1 MQTRVTCS
9 AQKLSLLS
17 PPMVQSVV
25 EANVFQIGTQYFS
38 EGRVRITEADEH
50 QINSLVFGI
59 QGIHEQTLRLG
70 DGQLTSKC
78 SCSSSEHPLCR
89 HATAALLEYFRR
101 AQSAKAQV
109 RVQEREI
116 DRDVHEIHEV
126 REVREVRQA
135 IPPPAQAKKSS
146 GLDIRLGEIT
156 AFVEW
161 LQEGVRALEGGA
173 DLPAAPQ
180 FDGEAMEWV
189 KALQQMDERRRAS
202 QDKQATLETDLQHRD
217 MQLVRLTQ
225 QLQASMQEAKGA
237 MQEAKDAMQEAKDAQ
252 ATCQSLE
259 REVDTYR
266 GKLAGLLDQAKEFD
280 RFNHKM
286 KNLAEE
292 LVKNASNMDDLAA
305 SFKDVSTAL
314 QGQIPSAPDI
324 PRIHAV

>member
-1 MQTRVTCS
+1 MI
-9 AQKLSLLS
+9 
-17 PPMVQSVV
+17 QSVV
-25 EANVFQIGTQYFS
+25 EASVFQIGTQYFS

-59 QGIHEQTLRLG
+59 QGIHEQSLRLG
-70 DGQLTSKC
+70 DGHLMSKC

-109 RVQEREI
+109 RVQ
-116 DRDVHEIHEV
+116 DNDVRDIHEV
-126 REVREVRQA
+126 REVHEVRQA

-161 LQEGVRALEGGA
+161 LQEGVHALEGGG

-189 KALQQMDERRRAS
+189 KALQVMDERKRAA
-202 QDKQATLETDLQHRD
+202 QDKLSALETDLQHRD
-217 MQLVRLTQ
+217 TQLVRLTQ
-225 QLQASMQEAKGA
+225 QLQTS
-237 MQEAKDAMQEAKDAQ
+237 MQEAKDAKQEAKDAGT
-252 ATCQSLE
+252 TCESLE
-259 REVDTYR
+259 REVDSYR
-266 GKLAGLLDQAKEFD
+266 GKLAGLMNQAQEFD

-292 LVKNASNMDDLAA
+292 IVKNSTNMDDLV
-305 SFKDVSTAL
+305 KEVSSTL
-314 QGQIPSAPDI
+314 QSQTTT
-324 PRIHAV
+324 PRIHAA

>member
-9 AQKLSLLS
+9 AQRLSLLS
-17 PPMVQSVV
+17 PPMIQSVV

-70 DGQLTSKC
+70 DGHLTSKC

-109 RVQEREI
+109 RVQ
-116 DRDVHEIHEV
+116 DRDVHEVQEV
-126 REVREVRQA
+126 REVREARPA
-135 IPPPAQAKKSS
+135 IPPPPQAKKTS

-156 AFVEW
+156 AFIEW
-161 LQEGVRALEGGA
+161 LQEGVRTMEAGG
-173 DLPAAPQ
+173 DLPVAPP

-189 KALQQMDERRRAS
+189 KALQSMEERRRTS
-202 QDKQATLETDLQHRD
+202 QDKQAALETDLQHRD
-217 MQLVRLTQ
+217 VQLVRLTQ

-237 MQEAKDAMQEAKDAQ
+237 MQEAKDAKT
-252 ATCQSLE
+252 TCESLE

-305 SFKDVSTAL
+305 SFKEVSTAL
-314 QGQIPSAPDI
+314 QGQIPSTPH
-324 PRIHAV
+324 IHAA